1 MKLELISF
9 SWELFKSDNVE
20 SLSTI
25 TKSWEIT
32 VLNNHS
38 PLITSVVPWVL
49 IVNHITDNWENKV
62 EEFAIWRWIL
72 EVWNNNCKVLVDM
85 LVSSEDIDMDKAEKA
100 KQDAI
105 NMMEKYKNSK
115 DKIDMDAFIKAED
128 MLLKSIAQLKIWK
141 NKK

>member
-1 MKLELISF
+1 MKLEVISF

-49 IVNHITDNWENKV
+49 TVNHITDNWENKL